1 MIMKRLFTLII
12 VVGVIICF
20 TVSICSCSD
29 SSVANGK
36 WLDYGNGMINLNN
49 CTYISPQIAP
59 ASLNETQV
67 KNLFKGGEAA
77 FFQFSLKFDNFT
89 LTVEEKE
96 LSSWDEYS
104 NSKKSLLL
112 RLQNIK
118 DFLKSGESYRE
129 F

>member
-12 VVGVIICF
+12 VVGVVISF

-29 SSVANGK
+29 GSVASGK

-49 CTYISPQIAP
+49 CTYISPQIVP
-59 ASLNETQV
+59 ATNETQA
-67 KNLFKGGEAA
+67 KNLFKSGETL
-77 FFQFSLKFDNFT
+77 FLQFSLKFDNFT
-89 LTVEEKE
+89 LTVEEKNV
-96 LSSWDEYS
+96 SSWDEYS
-104 NSKKSLLL
+104 NSKKSLFL